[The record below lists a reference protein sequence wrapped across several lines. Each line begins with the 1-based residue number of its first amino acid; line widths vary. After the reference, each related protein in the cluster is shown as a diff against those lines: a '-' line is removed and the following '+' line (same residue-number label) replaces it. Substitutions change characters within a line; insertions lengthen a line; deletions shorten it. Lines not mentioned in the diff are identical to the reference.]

1 MKMTNNLPMYEEV
14 FQGSPGLGHMPRRMT
29 AQDSTDGGI
38 VNRIQMAIQQ
48 GMISQEAGKYLIE
61 NLLDDDQTTRQ
72 ALRGMPSPRNMPPM
86 DQVEPYSMM
95 RGLLGD

>member
-1 MKMTNNLPMYEEV
+1 MKMAPNLPMYEEV

-48 GMISQEAGKYLIE
+48 GMISQEAGMYLIE
-61 NLLDDDQTTRQ
+61 NLLQDDETSKQ
-72 ALRGMPSPRNMPPM
+72 AIRGMPMPQNMPPM
-86 DQVEPYSMM
+86 NNVHPYG
-95 RGLLGD
+95 GLLGIEE

>member
-1 MKMTNNLPMYEEV
+1 MEMTKNLGMYSELV
-14 FQGSPGLGHMPRRMT
+14 PGASGLGHIPRKMSP
-29 AQDSTDGGI
+29 QDSTDGGI
-38 VNRIQMAIQQ
+38 SSRIMQAVQQ